1 MVSNVGF
8 CSGFSNYKRNALS
21 MISGD
26 STSLLLW
33 LAAHC
38 FGVVDG
44 AGLLFMLLVRSKE
57 TKSLET
63 ESEARY
69 QHS

>member
-1 MVSNVGF
+1 
-8 CSGFSNYKRNALS
+8 